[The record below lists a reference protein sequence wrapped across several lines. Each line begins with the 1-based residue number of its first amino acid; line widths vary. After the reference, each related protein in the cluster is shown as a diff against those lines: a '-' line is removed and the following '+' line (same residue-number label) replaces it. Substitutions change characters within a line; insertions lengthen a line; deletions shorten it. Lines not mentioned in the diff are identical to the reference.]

1 MLSSIN
7 LKNNKTSKSVRNK
20 NLTKLNNNKEIH
32 LAIEDAIKYYQIY
45 YSNPNSIFLS
55 QLKGNILNIYLSHY
69 NLNDISVIVKILKK
83 YKYFESIILAPSD
96 PKKKSQKTTYT
107 KYKREP
113 ITEGEKNKKE
123 KEEKTK
129 EVEYINIINKI
140 ISGIGKHLSFSDKI
154 KSLTINNF
162 TFNQNLA
169 SYLSNGI
176 IKNNSIQK
184 LNINNCKIT
193 VEEYEIILK
202 GLLNHEKIE
211 YLNLSNNNFVDK
223 YGNIIGRIISRQ
235 TYRRDQA
242 IWLLGLRDERPSS
255 NNYTLGLISINLNG
269 NKLSSLSAEYI
280 TTSLSLDQYIRSI
293 TLANNCF
300 DTKSCKKFIYMLRR
314 NLTLVNIDLRG
325 NPGYDENI
333 NYRLVLKMS
342 KNIKY
347 LYNQFNKNAYTFE
360 EYEKYKSFIDISF
373 YNSNIP
379 EDILKKF
386 IENNKIIN
394 INDINLMHNLN
405 NKTDKNNKLKKE
417 ENSKSEKS
425 KSREINSNSKTNNV
439 SHYSINDNSKNKKI
453 NNYVNLLENKYNRKT
468 CLNYNI
474 KEKKS
479 QNNNFIRN
487 NSSSLNKNINKN
499 LLQENLLLKRKLLEF
514 KAKEIQNKLGKNAI
528 SIPDKYD
535 NNNLQNNFNIA
546 EDLLDKLNN
555 VMNSMK
561 LNKKS
566 NIISQKNK
574 ILDNKEELTKNNYI
588 EENGVN
594 EKKENKNEDEI
605 KENEN
610 KFNNIDYLDII

>member
-96 PKKKSQKTTYT
+96 SKKKSQKTAYT

-129 EVEYINIINKI
+129 EVGYINIINKI

-169 SYLSNGI
+169 LYLSNGI

-184 LNINNCKIT
+184 LNINNCKIA

-242 IWLLGLRDERPSS
+242 IWLFGLRDERPSS

-300 DTKSCKKFIYMLRR
+300 DAKSCKKFIYMLRR

-386 IENNKIIN
+386 IDNKKIIN
-394 INDINLMHNLN
+394 INDINLIHNLN
-405 NKTDKNNKLKKE
+405 NKSDKNNKFKKE

-425 KSREINSNSKTNNV
+425 KSREINSNSKTNNIY
-439 SHYSINDNSKNKKI
+439 HYSINDNSKNKKI
-453 NNYVNLLENKYNRKT
+453 NNYVNLSENKYNRKT
-468 CLNYNI
+468 SLNYNI

-546 EDLLDKLNN
+546 DDLLDKLNN

-566 NIISQKNK
+566 NIISQKNN

-588 EENGVN
+588 KENGVN
-594 EKKENKNEDEI
+594 EKKENQNEDEI